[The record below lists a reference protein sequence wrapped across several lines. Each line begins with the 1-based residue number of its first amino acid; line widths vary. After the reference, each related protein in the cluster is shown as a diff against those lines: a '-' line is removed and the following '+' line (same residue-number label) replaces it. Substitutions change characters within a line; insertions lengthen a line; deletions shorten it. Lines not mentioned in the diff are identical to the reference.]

1 MVWEIKGVNICCKEK
16 KSLLENSEMGG
27 GGGRKG
33 MLGRVQIHKRST
45 SAKVFCPCVVF
56 LMML

>member
-27 GGGRKG
+27 GGGEKECWEES
-33 MLGRVQIHKRST
+33 KST
-45 SAKVFCPCVVF
+45 NVPRQQKSFVLVWCF
-56 LMML
+56 